1 VVDDDVGIRG
11 AMSEP
16 AQASSNPFQ
25 PSLRAR
31 EGWLLGM
38 EIASLAQ
45 ARLPLAEGLRV
56 AAAET
61 PSRRLAAAMRGLA
74 GNLERGVALD
84 QALAQ
89 STARLPQHF
98 LALVAAGLRTGA
110 LARVLQDFVEYRR
123 RVAYEW
129 NSIRRVLAYPLVI
142 LALAALLFV
151 FVTLWI
157 VPQVSTVLYEFD
169 VDLPRS
175 TRLMVWLSEDGLAWV
190 AGGAI
195 ALAGLLLAVRW
206 LHGTRLVHALV
217 GGIPILGTMWRL
229 GSWSQFS
236 YLMALLLENGV
247 PLPDALRLTSDA
259 VQDDRLARATR
270 VLAERCGQGSRM
282 TEALAGIHALPA
294 TLAPVV
300 QWGEERSA
308 LAAAFRAAAEMFSA
322 RLELQAQ
329 LVRVVSVPVTFLI
342 VAGFVL
348 FTVGAMFGPF
358 IALITNLSK

>member
-1 VVDDDVGIRG
+1 
-11 AMSEP
+11 MSEP
-16 AQASSNPFQ
+16 DRPAPNPFE
-25 PSLRAR
+25 SRLSAR

-61 PSRRLAAAMRGLA
+61 PSRRLAEAMRGLA
-74 GNLERGVALD
+74 GNLERGAPLDKALE
-84 QALAQ
+84 Q

-98 LALVAAGLRTGA
+98 LALVAAGLRSGA
-110 LARVLQDFVEYRR
+110 LARVLQEFVEYRR
-123 RVAYEW
+123 RAAYEW
-129 NSIRRVLAYPLVI
+129 NSVRRVLTYPLVV

-157 VPQVSTVLYEFD
+157 VPQVSTVLYEFE

-175 TRLMVWLSEDGLAWV
+175 TRLMVWLSEVGLAWV
-190 AGGAI
+190 AGAVIAI
-195 ALAGLLLAVRW
+195 ASLLLAVRW
-206 LHGTRLVHALV
+206 LHGPRLVHALV

-229 GSWSQFS
+229 GSMSQFS

-259 VQDDRLARATR
+259 VHDDRLARATR
-270 VLAERCGQGSRM
+270 MLAERCGQGSRLSDAVVGTRAM
-282 TEALAGIHALPA
+282 PA
-294 TLAPVV
+294 TLGPVV

-358 IALITNLSK
+358 IVLITNLSK